1 MLLDVNNLYVNQCN
15 RGVSAAAFI
24 AALPADVVGEI
35 HVAGHSTEEYGG
47 ERVMVDTHDAPVC
60 AEVWGLYAFAI
71 ARFGR
76 VPTLVEW
83 DSKLP
88 ELDVLLDE
96 ARKAD
101 GMMGAQH
108 AVAA

>member
-1 MLLDVNNLYVNQCN
+1 M
-15 RGVSAAAFI
+15 I
-24 AALPADVVGEI
+24 
-35 HVAGHSTEEYGG
+35 
-47 ERVMVDTHDAPVC
+47 VDTHDAPVC
-60 AEVWGLYAFAI
+60 TQVWDLYAFAI

-88 ELDVLLDE
+88 ALEVLIDE

-101 GMMGAQH
+101 QVMEGQH
-108 AVAA
+108 ALAA